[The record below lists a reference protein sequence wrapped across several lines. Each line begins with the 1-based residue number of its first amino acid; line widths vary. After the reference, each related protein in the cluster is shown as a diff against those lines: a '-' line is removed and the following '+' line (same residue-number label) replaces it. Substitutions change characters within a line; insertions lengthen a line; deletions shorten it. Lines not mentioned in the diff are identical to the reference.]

1 VEVGGCAGLG
11 GNAGSELDLCIEQRR
26 CHCAGPEAGRVECAA
41 ASEEKRIRTGQWTCM
56 QTHLG
61 GQVSTC
67 GRAVWFRALPSLFLC
82 VCAVLGRAGLS
93 LAQDAPASQQ
103 QDPAKKNASPADPAE
118 SKPEFPSAN
127 SEKPGT
133 TGEKTGEQKAEK
145 TKKLKGAILI
155 APLPQVSPAL
165 GGGVIPVVG
174 YIFPFQMKDKTSPPS
189 VVGAAADITDNGT
202 RLYVFE
208 EDLYLKQAK
217 YESKSAYA
225 QGNINYNLYGVGFID
240 ETKGFKLPL
249 TQSGEVL
256 FVNFLRNIGW
266 DIYLGGRFTSD
277 DSFVTLRPSSRDT
290 PSIPPDV
297 GLHTNLR
304 ALGFEVLRD
313 SRPNRF
319 YPVKGT

>member
-1 VEVGGCAGLG
+1 
-11 GNAGSELDLCIEQRR
+11 
-26 CHCAGPEAGRVECAA
+26 
-41 ASEEKRIRTGQWTCM
+41 
-56 QTHLG
+56 
-61 GQVSTC
+61 
-67 GRAVWFRALPSLFLC
+67 
-82 VCAVLGRAGLS
+82 
-93 LAQDAPASQQ
+93 
-103 QDPAKKNASPADPAE
+103 
-118 SKPEFPSAN
+118 
-127 SEKPGT
+127 
-133 TGEKTGEQKAEK
+133 
-145 TKKLKGAILI
+145 LI

-174 YIFPFQMKDKTSPPS
+174 YIFSFQMKDKTSPPS

-277 DSFVTLRPSSRDT
+277 DSFVTLRPSSGDT